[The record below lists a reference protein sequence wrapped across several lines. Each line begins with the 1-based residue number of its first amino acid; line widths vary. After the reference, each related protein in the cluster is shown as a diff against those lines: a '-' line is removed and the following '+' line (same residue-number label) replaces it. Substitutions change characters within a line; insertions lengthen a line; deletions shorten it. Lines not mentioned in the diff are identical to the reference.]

1 MKRRTRIIAI
11 IMMAV
16 LLMSTICHMDSPMV
30 QAATKI
36 GNGMYTVTNEKK
48 KTARYDGVAKKSV
61 TTVAIPA
68 TVKIGKKTYKVT
80 AIKANALKGNKKIKK
95 LTIGKN
101 VKTIGKNALY
111 GCKNLK
117 TIVIKTT
124 GLTTK
129 SVGKN
134 AFKGLYSKVNIK
146 VPAGK
151 LATYQKLLKTKGV
164 TGKKQT
170 MNGKSMTVV
179 SGTAKPDTPAPK
191 PTDGSSTPIPTSAA
205 RPDTPAP
212 NPTNGNSNTPVPT
225 SAATP
230 NTSTPKPTDGSSS
243 TPVPTSAATPD
254 TPAPNPTNGS
264 SSTPVPTPTA
274 KPDTPAPKPTDG
286 SSITPAATPA
296 NFITTLE
303 LNKTVEESEDSN
315 DKASFVLTA
324 DIPEIAPDEEE
335 DGEWV
340 EKTVPAKYCTCGY
353 GPGTDEEMEAH
364 IAEET
369 ALRGEKVIFH
379 SGWMTKEYNYR
390 VMDDPEKPE
399 TITTNVWVA
408 SQGAVY
414 SPYMLTFHD
423 EIPAGMNCSDIT
435 VSVVNGNQKGEQL
448 VDSSLYNAEVSDS
461 KRELEVTID
470 NIHNAAYSLS
480 DGGKIIVRYTA
491 DTAQGAEFDS
501 TGAAY
506 LECRNGKGEGNTAST
521 TANVTTLTL
530 QNAKECNYDVF
541 QVFIGEMAADGRT
554 LDNIKYGKN
563 YKAEGQTVSS
573 LELDKIQTGSFARR
587 LEASIS
593 GSPVASLTTKNPSVE
608 LPKGYYIIQGQDS
621 GRFSPLI
628 LVNQK
633 TDYNASLSGA
643 VSADSITMPG
653 ISKTSKKEEGLA
665 DRINFTLTADFP
677 EIIPDEREEGKW
689 EEVKEFPVICPCGAG
704 PFTGTMFAAHAR
716 EIADKYGILEALNHG
731 GYRRDG
737 STMNVTQWEKTGDA
751 VYSPYSLTFHDSL
764 PEGLDCAGIRNVSVS
779 IINPSHGK
787 KEYVM
792 DQDSYT
798 KKISADKKE
807 LTVTIPNICDDVY
820 AMMDGGK
827 VIVSYKADINHEDA
841 ELKNIN
847 RAWLE
852 CKNGMDQGVTAM
864 DSHTVMA
871 YSMDFNLVNDK
882 GESLDDATFVL
893 QTDGSGVYDNYDIAQ
908 MTGSSFHF
916 TGLPAGNY
924 ILVEEEAP
932 AGYKKTDKIYFT
944 IVADADDT
952 SVKSLKMVDADGN
965 ELLTPD
971 GDSLWAADLST
982 GTLSSS
988 IVHEVDEKQ
997 QKTIRA
1003 TVQYSY
1009 AGTIE
1014 SMYTHNLEKS
1024 VHALMDS
1031 AKIEKGDLYFIDLE
1045 GYKFDCIMVNGEKVE
1060 QTPETFHDG
1069 DIITYVYVV
1078 NEDEKKDARITV
1090 RYYQEGNL
1098 KEAKTYTE
1106 SIPYLSSEVS
1116 TSIIPDAEDKYEGYK
1131 LSKIMVGSEEVDSLP
1146 QTVPERT
1153 VISFYYTVDD
1163 NSTKTLS
1170 VTIQHM
1176 LNIPLEGEVMQDG
1189 DTFTYRKEVQ
1199 TAEPDY
1205 IKSDTIPIKEYFGFT
1220 VDYYKINNTSY
1231 TSTKWKT
1238 ANIPNGTVVT
1248 IYYEPD
1254 YSLTAEWTAKVQY
1267 KCGEDVR
1274 ETIPLSASGSYW
1286 DLVTGLEENGLS
1298 TKRISAKSYSGYTLS
1313 SITLNGNI
1321 VTSLPDM
1328 LNDKDVV
1335 VFQYVAKS
1343 SSVTAEYKDEDG
1355 NKIADFVVKL
1365 GLLW

>member
-16 LLMSTICHMDSPMV
+16 LVMSSICHMDSPVV

-117 TIVIKTT
+117 TIVINTT

-129 SVGKN
+129 TVGKN
-134 AFKGLYSKVNIK
+134 AFKGLHSKVNIK

-170 MNGKSMTVV
+170 VNGKSMASV
-179 SGTAKPDTPAPK
+179 SKTAKPDTPAPK
-191 PTDGSSTPIPTSAA
+191 PADGSSATSVPTPTDGSSTPIPTSETKPA
-205 RPDTPAP
+205 TPAP
-212 NPTNGNSNTPVPT
+212 NPTNGSSSIPVPT

-254 TPAPNPTNGS
+254 TSAPKPTDGS
-264 SSTPVPTPTA
+264 SITSVPTPTA
-274 KPDTPAPKPTDG
+274 KSHTPAPKPTDG

-296 NFITTLE
+296 NFITTPE
-303 LNKTVEESEDSN
+303 LNKTVEESENSN
-315 DKASFVLTA
+315 DKASFALTA

-369 ALRGEKVIFH
+369 ALRGERVIFH

-408 SQGAVY
+408 SAGAVY

-423 EIPAGMNCSDIT
+423 EIPEGMDCSNIT
-435 VSVVNGNQKGEQL
+435 VSVVNGNQKGEQV
-448 VDSSLYNAEVSDS
+448 VDSSLYIAEVSAS
-461 KRELEVTID
+461 KRKLEVTID
-470 NIHNAAYSLS
+470 NIHDVAYSLS

-501 TGAAY
+501 TGAVY

-530 QNAKECNYDVF
+530 QNAKECSYDVF

-554 LDNIKYGKN
+554 LTNVRYGKN
-563 YKAEGQTVSS
+563 YKEEGQMVSS

-608 LPKGYYIIQGQDS
+608 LPKGYYIVQEQDS
-621 GRFSPLI
+621 GRFSSLI
-628 LVNQK
+628 LLNQE

-643 VSADSITMPG
+643 VSVDSITMPG
-653 ISKTSKKEEGLA
+653 LSKTSKKEEGLA
-665 DRINFTLTADFP
+665 DRIGFTLTADFP
-677 EIIPDEREEGKW
+677 EIIPDEREEGVW
-689 EEVKEFPVICPCGAG
+689 EEETGLSVFCPCGAG
-704 PFTGTMFAAHAR
+704 PFTSMMFAAHGE
-716 EIADKYGILEALNHG
+716 EITNKYGILESLNHG
-731 GYRRDG
+731 GYDRDG
-737 STMNVTQWEKTGDA
+737 STMNVTQWEKTEDA

-764 PEGLDCAGIRNVSVS
+764 PEGLDCASIRNVSVS

-787 KEYVM
+787 KEYVV

-807 LTVTIPNICDDVY
+807 LMVTIPNICDDVY
-820 AMMDGGK
+820 EMMDGGK
-827 VIVSYKADINHEDA
+827 IIVSYKADINHENA

-852 CKNGMDQGVTAM
+852 CKNDMGQGVTAM

-871 YSMDFNLVNDK
+871 YSLDFNLVNEK
-882 GESLDDATFVL
+882 GESLDDAAFVL
-893 QTDGSGVYDNYDIAQ
+893 QTDGSGVYDNYDIAR

-932 AGYKKTDKIYFT
+932 AVYKKIDKIYFS
-944 IVADADDT
+944 IVADANDT

-965 ELLTPD
+965 ELLSPD
-971 GDSLWAADLST
+971 GDILWTADLST

-988 IVHEVDEKQ
+988 IVHEADEKQ

-1014 SMYTHNLEKS
+1014 SMYTHNMEKS
-1024 VHALMDS
+1024 VHVLMDS
-1031 AKIEKGDLYFIDLE
+1031 AEIEKKDLYFIDLE
-1045 GYKFDCIMVNGEKVE
+1045 GYKFDCIMVNGERVE
-1060 QTPETFHDG
+1060 QTPEIFHDG

-1078 NEDEKKDARITV
+1078 NEDEKRDASITV

-1098 KEAKTYTE
+1098 KETKTYTD
-1106 SIPYLSSEVS
+1106 SIPYLSTEVN
-1116 TSIIPDAEDKYEGYK
+1116 TSIISGAEDKYEGYK
-1131 LSKIMVGSEEVDSLP
+1131 LSKITVNGKEVDSLP
-1146 QTVPERT
+1146 KTVAESS
-1153 VISFYYTVDD
+1153 VIAFYYVADD
-1163 NSTKTLS
+1163 SKIETLS
-1170 VTIQHM
+1170 ITVQYS
-1176 LNIPLEGEVMQDG
+1176 LEGQIQEA
-1189 DTFTYRKEVQ
+1189 DTFVYTQEIQVS
-1199 TAEPDY
+1199 E
-1205 IKSDTIPIKEYFGFT
+1205 SD
-1220 VDYYKINNTSY
+1220 
-1231 TSTKWKT
+1231 
-1238 ANIPNGTVVT
+1238 
-1248 IYYEPD
+1248 
-1254 YSLTAEWTAKVQY
+1254 
-1267 KCGEDVR
+1267 
-1274 ETIPLSASGSYW
+1274 
-1286 DLVTGLEENGLS
+1286 
-1298 TKRISAKSYSGYTLS
+1298 GYL
-1313 SITLNGNI
+1313 
-1321 VTSLPDM
+1321 
-1328 LNDKDVV
+1328 KDVV
-1335 VFQYVAKS
+1335 LPAKTYPGYEFSDYYVSGSQKPLNVLPVKILDGAT
-1343 SSVTAEYKDEDG
+1343 VTVYYTQTYDEVDM
-1355 NKIADFVVKL
+1355 
-1365 GLLW
+1365 